1 MAGNTSSLYGNFVTT
16 TGVNSNNFTTLY
28 TLNAQEILPQLP
40 YGNANVEAFLASG
53 TDGGNTVQNILANG
67 SITSNANLI
76 ANGLIITGQSNLG
89 PAGNVHITGGILNY
103 RSEEHTSELQSH

>member
-40 YGNANVEAFLASG
+40 YGNSNVEAFLNAG
-53 TDGGNTVQNILANG
+53 TDGGNTVQNKIGRAH
-67 SITSNANLI
+67 
-76 ANGLIITGQSNLG
+76 
-89 PAGNVHITGGILNY
+89 V
-103 RSEEHTSELQSH
+103 